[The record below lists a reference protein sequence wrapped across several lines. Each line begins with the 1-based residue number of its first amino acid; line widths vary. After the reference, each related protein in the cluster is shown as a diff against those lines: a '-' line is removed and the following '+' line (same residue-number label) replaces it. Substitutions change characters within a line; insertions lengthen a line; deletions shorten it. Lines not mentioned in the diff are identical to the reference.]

1 MSNLLTRI
9 KRLEGFQ
16 TDNKTLVYIF
26 RWASGLGERS
36 RVEFNGHFIE
46 RKEGESEDVYLD
58 RAYIEIRHLADPKQK
73 VLTAFAWQ

>member
-1 MSNLLTRI
+1 MTNLLHRI

-16 TDNKTLVYIF
+16 IDDQVLVCIF

-36 RVEFNGHFIE
+36 EVKFNGHYIE
-46 RKEGESEDVYLD
+46 RKVGETGDVYLD
-58 RAYIEIRHLADPKQK
+58 RVYIEIRHLADPKQK